1 MKTKVIDKLQFRTLL
16 IALIGAASLCG
27 CGGSNSASTTPSLDN
42 NEQPSDVSN
51 TLPEANAGADR
62 DIGVGQTLT
71 LSGSASSDED
81 GDALSYQWSMLE
93 RPENSQTTIENSSS
107 VSAFFV
113 PDIQGA
119 YRISLTVS
127 DGKGS
132 AQDEV
137 IINATQVTSQSQDIT
152 NVVFTKQEASC
163 ASYVGNYE
171 SYVIDIQRGLD
182 FSGDVSITSDGNTC
196 TFSVNEIPNH
206 DFNDALAQFATDVS
220 EQSAVYSVPV
230 APVLS
235 SNTTAVEIG
244 VSNGVFLN
252 GVSVDIMAAACY
264 GVGNEPLGR
273 EKIGCGAN
281 QSDHPWRYD
290 PMSPLNS
297 FGTDSHNAHPQPNG
311 RYHYHGNP
319 KAMFNQDCQVVSPV
333 IGFAADGF
341 PIYGP
346 CIEVNGEVRKATPSY
361 TLKNNGGKRQDISGY
376 QTPQGGVGEVA
387 SDNYDGQFRS
397 DWQYVANLG
406 DLDECNGMVRDGQY
420 GYYIT
425 DSFPWVV
432 GCYRGQVNDSFRP
445 TGNALSNLLHD
456 HSELHS
462 HEQ

>member
-1 MKTKVIDKLQFRTLL
+1 MKVQVTDKFQLCAQAV
-16 IALIGAASLCG
+16 ALMSAVWLGG
-27 CGGSNSASTTPSLDN
+27 CGSSNSQTDTLSSDN
-42 NEQPSDVSN
+42 SEQPSQTTNRAPVAS
-51 TLPEANAGADR
+51 AGADQNVG
-62 DIGVGQTLT
+62 IGQTST
-71 LSGSASSDED
+71 LSGSASRDDD
-81 GDALSYQWSMLE
+81 GDDLSYQWSMLE
-93 RPENSQTTIENSSS
+93 RPDNSQASIQNSTSI
-107 VSAFFV
+107 SASLV
-113 PDIQGA
+113 PDVEGI

-127 DGKGS
+127 DGEHS

-137 IINATQVTSQSQDIT
+137 IITAAQATAQTEDIT
-152 NVVFTKQEASC
+152 NAIFTKQDTSC

-171 SYVIDIQRGLD
+171 SFVIDIQRGLD
-182 FSGDVSITSDGNTC
+182 FSADISIASDGNEC

-206 DFNDALAQFATDVS
+206 DFNDAQAQFATNVS
-220 EQSAVYSVPV
+220 EQSASYSVPV

-235 SNTTAVEIG
+235 SSTTAVEIG
-244 VSNGVFLN
+244 VSNGIFLN

-264 GVGNEPLGR
+264 GVGSEPLGR

-346 CIEVNGEVRKATPSY
+346 CIEIDGAIRQARASY
-361 TLKNNGGKRQDISGY
+361 ALKNNGGKRQDISGY
-376 QTPQGGVGEVA
+376 QTPQGGVGEIA

-397 DWQYVANLG
+397 DWEYVAGSG
-406 DLDECNGMVRDGQY
+406 DLDECNGMEKNGQY

-432 GCYRGQVNDSFRP
+432 GCYRAQVNDSFKP
-445 TGNALSNLLHD
+445 TGMALDNLLHD
-456 HSELHS
+456 HSHV
-462 HEQ
+462 HTHHD